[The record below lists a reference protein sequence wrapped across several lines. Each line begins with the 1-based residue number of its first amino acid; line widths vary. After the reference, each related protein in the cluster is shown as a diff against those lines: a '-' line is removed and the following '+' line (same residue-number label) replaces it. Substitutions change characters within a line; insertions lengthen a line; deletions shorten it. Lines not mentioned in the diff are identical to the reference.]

1 MNRLKRRAAL
11 SALVLLALLLV
22 TSACIY
28 IKRDAPRAMSAESR
42 AISAIE
48 DDPVTR
54 FRTER
59 ETLRS
64 RQTGELN
71 DIIHSPDA
79 DPDTVNMAQRQ
90 LMELMKTQETESKL
104 EGILRLRGFEDA
116 LVTVSTSS
124 VNVILKDPA
133 ENRRETAMILDLI
146 LRETGVTAG
155 NVKILSINP

>member
-1 MNRLKRRAAL
+1 
-11 SALVLLALLLV
+11 
-22 TSACIY
+22 
-28 IKRDAPRAMSAESR
+28 MSAESR

-48 DDPVTR
+48 DDPVIR

-59 ETLRS
+59 EALRS

-104 EGILRLRGFEDA
+104 EGILGLRGFEDA
-116 LVTVSTSS
+116 LVTVNASS

>member
-28 IKRDAPRAMSAESR
+28 IKRDAPRAMSAESHVV
-42 AISAIE
+42 SAIE
-48 DDPVTR
+48 SDPVIR

-59 ETLRS
+59 EALRS

-71 DIIHSPDA
+71 DIIHNTDA

-124 VNVILKDPA
+124 VNVILKDPT